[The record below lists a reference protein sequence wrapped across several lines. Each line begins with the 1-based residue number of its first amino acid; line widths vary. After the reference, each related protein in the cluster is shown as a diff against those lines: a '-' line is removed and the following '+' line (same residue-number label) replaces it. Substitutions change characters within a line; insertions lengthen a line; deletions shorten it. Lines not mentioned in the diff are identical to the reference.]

1 MTTLTVVS
9 HVASASLERA
19 GSVGGMGLSC
29 HLVGQKQKVRA
40 MDRLNRGTFGSNY
53 VSVYGNS
60 KTAPVTTHV
69 YDLDTTLPFPCSLTD
84 YIIESFQPH
93 RILTAEYQRCFRLIP
108 AGLFLQHFA
117 SDRSHMISQDGSYY
131 SPPPPYPPIT
141 SSNGNTMTLP
151 RYRAMNL
158 VYDEYGDNNN
168 DDDDDKYGKVVSEDL
183 FFDMS

>member
-1 MTTLTVVS
+1 MWRQQASKEPDQLVVWVSEDARTVRIARLISSFCTL
-9 HVASASLERA
+9 
-19 GSVGGMGLSC
+19 GLSC

-40 MDRLNRGTFGSNY
+40 LDRLNRGTFGSNY

-117 SDRSHMISQDGSYY
+117 SDRSHMVRKMEGLL
-131 SPPPPYPPIT
+131 
-141 SSNGNTMTLP
+141 N
-151 RYRAMNL
+151 
-158 VYDEYGDNNN
+158 
-168 DDDDDKYGKVVSEDL
+168 
-183 FFDMS
+183 